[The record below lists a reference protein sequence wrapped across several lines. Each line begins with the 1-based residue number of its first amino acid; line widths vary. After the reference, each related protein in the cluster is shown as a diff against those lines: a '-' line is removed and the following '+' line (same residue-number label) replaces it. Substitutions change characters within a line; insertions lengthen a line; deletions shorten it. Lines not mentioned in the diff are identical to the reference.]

1 MKGGGMSAIA
11 ARSKGDIGKMIQR
24 VLISMPDN
32 FLKKIDNLANTED
45 RSRSE
50 LIREALRCY
59 MKQMENK

>member
-1 MKGGGMSAIA
+1 
-11 ARSKGDIGKMIQR
+11 MIQR